1 MKILIVLITIFCSW
15 DLFDMLADKKNS
27 KYVRIRNSIFD
38 IIQLVLIG
46 SKLSNYSNL
55 TWLETFIPSY
65 ILFGIII
72 GESYFYFKI
81 KKIIKKDKNRD
92 DN

>member
-1 MKILIVLITIFCSW
+1 MKILTALISVFCLW
-15 DLFDMLADKKNS
+15 DLFDMLTDKENS
-27 KYVRIRNSIFD
+27 KYVRIRNGTFD
-38 IIQLVLIG
+38 IVQLVLIVT
-46 SKLSNYSNL
+46 KMSNYSNL

-81 KKIIKKDKNRD
+81 KKIIKKDKK
-92 DN
+92 